1 MTETLRLASGDLT
14 SWLHSQFALAED
26 EARGATWNDQR
37 PLCAPVVVPA
47 CGDWC
52 GEGQVDGD
60 KEQWKSVFTGELGH
74 T

>member
-1 MTETLRLASGDLT
+1 MTETLRLAAGDLM
-14 SWLHSQFALAED
+14 SWLHSQFALAE
-26 EARGATWNDQR
+26 EQARGATRNDLG
-37 PLCAPVVVPA
+37 PLSAQIVVQA

-60 KEQWKSVFTGELGH
+60 KEQWEAVFMDELGH